1 MIFFNDTLKQYGA
14 NPDKLFRFDDNSAS
28 LLPYASLVNA
38 RNGNKEN
45 NKLHALIAVY
55 EWQESPLIY
64 LADGSAI
71 HDDEHFSYIR
81 RIIAL
86 RGDAPYLGII
96 TPGQLSIHRVSL
108 DKDSRKKT
116 TIDLKLAS
124 TEEQIA
130 TFPKLINERPEA
142 IKARKQWIA
151 NLVLDLLKDAIDTL
165 IKQHC
170 LTSEDAISLAGKAL
184 FSRFLA
190 DRDLMDET
198 LNPASC
204 FDDADKIHNISIWL
218 SSTFNGDFLPLSE
231 DVIKSLSDDACKTLG
246 NIARRARHGQLHLGW
261 ENGWDYLDFAHI
273 PIGVLSQAYEQYMRD
288 HDNHAQKKEGSFY
301 TPHFIVDLMVRGAF
315 HALKAD
321 GVAHKAKV
329 LDPAVGAGVFL
340 VSSFQQLVKEK
351 WQYSGKR
358 PDTAELR
365 EILYNQITGFDINE
379 GALRFA
385 SLGLYLISIEL
396 DPNPYPVEKLKFE
409 QNLRGK
415 VLYRFVKDNN
425 EKGAGSLGDLVGS
438 EHINAYDLVIGN
450 PPWTTN
456 TGNSQWAEINQQVLR
471 IAKKRLGDN
480 VTGGLLPRQCLD
492 LPFVWRSMEWAKQ
505 NGQIAFAL
513 SARILFQQGTTMPE
527 ARQALFDAIDVS
539 GILNGADLRTTKVWP
554 HVDSP
559 FCLLFAKN
567 RLPQAFSSSF
577 RFVSPRLEQSLND
590 AGILRVD
597 ASNAESLSNIQLR
610 QQPALFKVLFRG
622 TSLDL
627 EILQKIT
634 KQKPKTLHQY
644 WKMIFGENR
653 GHLNKTGRGYGRV
666 NRATKI
672 PMSPDRMIGMPE
684 LTERLENGISIETSQ
699 LPTFTL
705 PALDR
710 ARSFDIYQAPLL
722 IVHKSPPVNMGRIRV
737 ATSSENIIYNEIY
750 YGYSATGYINADI
763 LIRYLALV
771 IGSKFAL
778 WYLLMTSGEFGY
790 EREVIEKMII
800 QQIPVIP
807 LDDLSVEDKNKIN
820 VLFEEL
826 STDNSEEN
834 WQKVDSWIATLF
846 GLNKRELQVIND
858 TLQYNLPFA
867 ENKKFAQ
874 TKPSKSQLYDFCEE
888 LMAEL
893 APWGKRLK
901 TNIHVSI
908 VEKVVTDSPWEI
920 LSIQAYNINQDEFH
934 WEEILRAAS
943 EIGTTEVFM
952 ASDIGKGLWIARLK
966 QGRYWSR
973 SQARLLARHI
983 IWEHIDAISGQKEAA

>member
-14 NPDKLFRFDDNSAS
+14 NPDKLFWFDDNSAS

-38 RNGNKEN
+38 RNGNKD

-64 LADGSAI
+64 LADGNAI

-96 TPGQLSIHRVSL
+96 KPGQLSIHRVSL
-108 DKDSRKKT
+108 DKDSRKQT
-116 TIDLKLAS
+116 TIELNLAS
-124 TEEQIA
+124 SREQIA

-142 IKARKQWIA
+142 AKARKQWIA
-151 NLVLDLLKDAIDTL
+151 NLVLDLLKDAIDDL
-165 IKQHC
+165 IKQHH
-170 LTSEDAISLAGKAL
+170 LTSEDAISLTGKAL

-190 DRDLMDET
+190 DRDLMDES
-198 LNPASC
+198 LNPTSC
-204 FDDADKIHNISIWL
+204 FDDANKIHKISTWL
-218 SSTFNGDFLPLSE
+218 GKTFNGDFLPLSE
-231 DVIKSLSDDACKTLG
+231 DVVRSLSDDACKTLG

-288 HDNHAQKKEGSFY
+288 HDNDAQKKEGSFY

-321 GVAHKAKV
+321 GIAHKAKI

-351 WQYSGKR
+351 WQHSGKR

-409 QNLRGK
+409 HNLREK
-415 VLYRFVKDNN
+415 VLYRFAYQNN
-425 EKGAGSLGDLVGS
+425 EKGAGSLGDLVGG

-456 TGNSQWAEINQQVLR
+456 TGNSHWSEINRQVLR
-471 IAKKRLGDN
+471 IAKNRLGDN
-480 VTGGLLPRQCLD
+480 VTDGLLPRQCLD
-492 LPFVWRSMEWAKQ
+492 LPFIWRSMEWAKQ
-505 NGQIAFAL
+505 DGQIAFAL

-539 GILNGADLRTTKVWP
+539 GILNGADLRMTKVWP

-622 TSLDL
+622 SNLDL

-634 KQKPKTLHQY
+634 KQKFKTLHLY
-644 WKMIFGENR
+644 WKDLFGESR
-653 GHLNKTGRGYGRV
+653 GRLNNTGQGYGRV
-666 NRATKI
+666 SKATRK
-672 PMSPDRMIGMPE
+672 PVSSDQMIGMPE
-684 LTERLENGISIETSQ
+684 LIKENMVSILIKKEKLRLFSLET
-699 LPTFTL
+699 LHRCGNP
-705 PALDR
+705 
-710 ARSFDIYQAPLL
+710 DIYQAPLL
-722 IVHKSPPVNMGRIRV
+722 IVHESPPVSMRRIGV
-737 ATSSENIIYNEIY
+737 TTSSENIVYSETF
-750 YGYSATGYINADI
+750 YGYSSSGYSDAYM
-763 LIRYLALV
+763 LVKYLALL
-771 IGSKFAL
+771 IGSKFVL
-778 WYLLMTSGEFGY
+778 WYLLMTSGKFGY
-790 EREVIEKMII
+790 EREVIEKMLI
-800 QQIPVIP
+800 QQIPVVSLENFSP
-807 LDDLSVEDKNKIN
+807 ENRSKIN
-820 VLFEEL
+820 TFFEKL
-826 STDNSEEN
+826 SISNTEEN
-834 WQKVDSWIATLF
+834 WQEVDTWIADLF
-846 GLNKRELQVIND
+846 GINKRELQVIND

-867 ENKKFAQ
+867 ENKKIAQ
-874 TKPSKSQLYDFCEE
+874 AKPSKLQLHDFCEE
-888 LMAEL
+888 LSVEL
-893 APWGKRLK
+893 APWGRRLK
-901 TNIHVSI
+901 TNIRVSI

-920 LSIQAYNINQDEFH
+920 LSIQASDITQNEFH
-934 WEEILRAAS
+934 WAEILRAAS

-952 ASDIGKGLWIARLK
+952 AGDSGKGLWVARLK

-973 SQARLLARHI
+973 SQARLLARRI
-983 IWEHIDAISGQKEAA
+983 IWEHIDAVFGQRDAA